1 MKLLM
6 LKGSSKYFWDAFLE
20 YKEIVDTV
28 NRTEFGGEISI
39 LGRLLKRYWDVS
51 DIMSPISAY
60 PLSKEPFNAKALSH
74 YKKEFLNVTKNLCS
88 TILNA
93 PIQVFNKR
101 NPAGDSK
108 IHIILKVNI
117 L

>member
-39 LGRLLKRYWDVS
+39 LGRLLKRYWNVS
-51 DIMSPISAY
+51 DIMPPISAY
-60 PLSKEPFNAKALSH
+60 PLSKKPFTAKALSY

-93 PIQVFNKR
+93 PIQVINKR